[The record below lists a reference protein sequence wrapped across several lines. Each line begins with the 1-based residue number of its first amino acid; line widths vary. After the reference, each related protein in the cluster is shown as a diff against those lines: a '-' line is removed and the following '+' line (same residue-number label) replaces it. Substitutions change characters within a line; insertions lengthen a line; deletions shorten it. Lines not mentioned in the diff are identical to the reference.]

1 MRDRR
6 RAFTPTE
13 VAHQLGVDPESVRVW
28 IRRGW
33 LRATKLGHKTIR
45 ITPADLNAFLAAH
58 RVGMGRPREKGSRRE
73 RKAEKAATQQDRG
86 DSLDGHANP

>member
-1 MRDRR
+1 MMRDRR

-13 VAHQLGVDPESVRVW
+13 VAGQLGVNPESVRVW

-33 LRATKLGHKTIR
+33 LRAIKLGHSTIR

-73 RKAEKAATQQDRG
+73 RKAEKDRG
-86 DSLDGHANP
+86 DSLDGRANP

>member
-6 RAFTPTE
+6 RAYTPAE
-13 VAHQLGVDPESVRVW
+13 VAHQLGVDVESVRRW

-45 ITPADLNAFLAAH
+45 IAPADLGAFLAAH
-58 RVGMGRPREKGSRRE
+58 RVGMGRPRKGEVRREHKAGEDAADDAGSRR
-73 RKAEKAATQQDRG
+73 Q
-86 DSLDGHANP
+86 P